1 MYPNFHLSNFF
12 VLFASHSFTDSNSV
26 NFAPF
31 YIFYI
36 LVITFFQNTKVEVAV
51 SDFEGNGFGYVYF
64 FQSLLNYKGVP
75 LLKSDAG
82 QKLVNYDF
90 KLTTGYLK

>member
-1 MYPNFHLSNFF
+1 MIQRLYLKQYSCYNF
-12 VLFASHSFTDSNSV
+12 
-26 NFAPF
+26 
-31 YIFYI
+31 
-36 LVITFFQNTKVEVAV
+36 FFQNRKVEVSV

-90 KLTTGYLK
+90 KLTAGYLE

>member
-1 MYPNFHLSNFF
+1 MEIGIHFF
-12 VLFASHSFTDSNSV
+12 ELFASHSFTNSNSA

-90 KLTTGYLK
+90 KLTTGYLE